1 QVEGIEAVNANKFF
15 IYTNQEVKLN
25 DDSLTIKKGN
35 HEFDNGNIE
44 NSGEENDTPSGE
56 NTVNAKVGT
65 YQGKDGIYVAITDLE
80 EESDVNLNVTLEN
93 YKDAAGNELIGEK
106 SEQTVTL
113 KKNDSKPTVKDTK
126 LVSQEGEDE
135 EGTTN
140 QLQVIFNNDI
150 EAVAGSLTNDD
161 VVVDRKS

>member
-1 QVEGIEAVNANKFF
+1 
-15 IYTNQEVKLN
+15 YTNQEVKLN

-80 EESDVNLNVTLEN
+80 EESDEKNPLYGKNESDVNLNVTLEN

-126 LVSQEGEDE
+126 LVSQE
-135 EGTTN
+135 
-140 QLQVIFNNDI
+140 
-150 EAVAGSLTNDD
+150 
-161 VVVDRKS
+161 